1 MFRDRIREHYDD
13 LTPGFTRVADFLLDN
28 TLEVAFLTA
37 TELAKRADVDPAT
50 VVRFCQEIEY
60 SGFRELSKEIKQ
72 FVYDQI
78 SSSRRMSQAADS
90 YEAIAQDTYDLA
102 RVNLK
107 RFTSTELPNFA
118 EAAEIIGEAD
128 CIWITGEFVSEDL
141 ASFLVGC
148 FDLVRIPARKIGT
161 DAGSMAVNVAQMSKS
176 DVLLALSSIDP
187 GTQTRDVIRLA
198 NGEGIPTVAITASN
212 VSPPAR
218 EADVNITVPIQTA
231 DGVPR
236 FSMLLMVM
244 GLMWEV
250 LAYHNLERTRARLA
264 DFGKELRITLDIP

>member
-1 MFRDRIREHYDD
+1 M
-13 LTPGFTRVADFLLDN
+13 
-28 TLEVAFLTA
+28 
-37 TELAKRADVDPAT
+37 
-50 VVRFCQEIEY
+50 
-60 SGFRELSKEIKQ
+60 SK
-72 FVYDQI
+72 
-78 SSSRRMSQAADS
+78 APDS
-90 YEAIAQDTYDLA
+90 YEAIAQETCELA
-102 RVNLK
+102 YINLK

-176 DVLLALSSIDP
+176 DVLLALSSVDP

-198 NGEGIPTVAITASN
+198 NGEGIPTIAITASN

-218 EADVNITVPIQTA
+218 EADISITVPIQTE

-250 LAYHNLERTRARLA
+250 LAYYNLEQTQARLA
-264 DFGKELRITLDIP
+264 DFGDELRITLNIP

>member
-1 MFRDRIREHYDD
+1 M
-13 LTPGFTRVADFLLDN
+13 
-28 TLEVAFLTA
+28 EVAFLTSK
-37 TELAKRADVDPAT
+37 EVAKRADVDPAT

-78 SSSRRMSQAADS
+78 SSSRRMSKATDS
-90 YEAIAQDTYDLA
+90 YASITQETYDLA
-102 RVNLK
+102 RVNLE
-107 RFTSTELPNFA
+107 RFMSTELPNFA
-118 EAAEIIGEAD
+118 EAAEFIGEAN

-148 FDLVRIPARKIGT
+148 FDLIRVSARRIGT
-161 DAGSMAVNVAQMSKS
+161 DPGSMAVNVAQMSKS
-176 DVLLALSSIDP
+176 DVLLALSSVDP
-187 GTQTRDVIRLA
+187 GTQTRDVLKLA
-198 NGEGIPTVAITASN
+198 NGEGITTIAITASN

-218 EADVNITVPIQTA
+218 EADISITVPIQTE

-250 LAYHNLERTRARLA
+250 LAYQNIEQTRARLA
-264 DFGKELRITLDIP
+264 DFGDELRITLSIP